1 MVPVMDGKSFMEY
14 IALNHKNDF
23 AKIPIIVFTANSSNP
38 AEKTIP
44 SSVKKNRKPFELDV
58 FLQVIEAEFQ
68 SGK

>member
-1 MVPVMDGKSFMEY
+1 MEY